1 MAVLTYVTLICRSV
15 DGLAGF
21 YIALFGLE
29 EITASRSERYREM
42 LTGGSK
48 LGFAR
53 DDAYAALNLPQRPS
67 EAPVNTVLSFN
78 VGEPAQVDALTR
90 AAVSAGARLAKP
102 AQVTP
107 FGQYQSA
114 LLDPEGNVFRITAA
128 APAAQADTSL

>member
-48 LGFAR
+48 LDFAR
-53 DDAYAALNLPQRPS
+53 DDAYAALNLPQRPPK
-67 EAPVNTVLSFN
+67 APVNTVLSFN